1 MHMCSLVQV
10 IETIQMHE
18 FKHVCKCLQDKCHRG
33 GGKTPFSEN
42 ILSDHVGEK
51 DQIIGIFMM
60 LIIKN
65 VLEPI
70 QVPIRNHIVQLN
82 HFQMPFQIQ
91 NTITP
96 SLKI

>member
-1 MHMCSLVQV
+1 MFAGSVS
-10 IETIQMHE
+10 QM
-18 FKHVCKCLQDKCHRG
+18 KKNQT
-33 GGKTPFSEN
+33 KTQPKSHFFGN
-42 ILSDHVGEK
+42 ILSDHVREK

-65 VLEPI
+65 VLELV
-70 QVPIRNHIVQLN
+70 QAPIRNHIVPLN

>member
-1 MHMCSLVQV
+1 MCVN
-10 IETIQMHE
+10 
-18 FKHVCKCLQDKCHRG
+18 VCRISVTNEKKPQPKSHFFG
-33 GGKTPFSEN
+33 N
-42 ILSDHVGEK
+42 ILSDHVREK

-65 VLEPI
+65 VLELV
-70 QVPIRNHIVQLN
+70 QAPIRNHIVPLN

>member
-1 MHMCSLVQV
+1 MFAGSVSRM
-10 IETIQMHE
+10 
-18 FKHVCKCLQDKCHRG
+18 KKK
-33 GGKTPFSEN
+33 KTKTQPRRRFFGN
-42 ILSDHVGEK
+42 ILSDHVREK

-65 VLEPI
+65 VLELV
-70 QVPIRNHIVQLN
+70 QAPIRNHIVPLN

>member
-1 MHMCSLVQV
+1 VYV
-10 IETIQMHE
+10 N
-18 FKHVCKCLQDKCHRG
+18 VCRISATKEK
-33 GGKTPFSEN
+33 KTQPKSRFFGN
-42 ILSDHVGEK
+42 ILSDHVRKK

-65 VLEPI
+65 VLELV
-70 QVPIRNHIVQLN
+70 QAPIRNHIVPLN